1 MKTIN
6 NLRQY
11 LPVVIFSTILVAST
25 VDVNAQNHRSE
36 GKKGNERERKEYK
49 ESDRDDERSAYN
61 YKRDDRDDNY
71 ERKNWKKRENYKE
84 YRPKYSSKYKH
95 QDSKYFEHP
104 RYGRVYQRFDRSP
117 VVFHHDR
124 DDYYY
129 YGNHFYSYRRGIGY
143 CVIDPPRHVY
153 FRHLPVDCERV
164 HVNGNIF
171 FRNGDV
177 FFQLSPRGY
186 SIVPSPVQI
195 RISARF

>member
-84 YRPKYSSKYKH
+84 YRPKYSSKYKR

-143 CVIDPPRHVY
+143 CVVEPPHHVY

-164 HVNGNIF
+164 YINGNIF

-195 RISARF
+195 RVSARF